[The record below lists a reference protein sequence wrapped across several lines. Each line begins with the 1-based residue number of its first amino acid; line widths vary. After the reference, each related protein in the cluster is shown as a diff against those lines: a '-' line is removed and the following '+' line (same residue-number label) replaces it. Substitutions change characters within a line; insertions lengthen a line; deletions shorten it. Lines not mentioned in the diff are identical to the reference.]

1 MFLNESRKEYTKYEF
16 DTSHALDNPFQQF
29 NEWFEF
35 AKKNAVFEPNA
46 MHVSTVDAEG
56 QPKNRVVLL
65 KSFSDDGFVFTNYNS
80 DKSQQLLQNPKV
92 ALTFFGQT
100 LNVKFESKG

>member
-65 KSFSDDGFVFTNYNS
+65 KSFSMMALFFTNYNS
-80 DKSQQLLQNPKV
+80 DKSQQLYKTQR
-92 ALTFFGQT
+92 
-100 LNVKFESKG
+100 SH